1 MMPKISPNLIQIIF
15 NGVSSFEFIMPN
27 IKKIIEKGIAQ
38 ILIGKSLIIGQTAIN
53 AKTKKNKTPK
63 VLFWWDVFIKD
74 RYNITLIVSNFIS
87 KLVQFN

>member
-1 MMPKISPNLIQIIF
+1 MPKISPNLIQIIF
-15 NGVSSFEFIMPN
+15 NGVSNFEFIMPN
-27 IKKIIEKGIAQ
+27 IKKIMEKGIAQ
-38 ILIGKSLIIGQTAIN
+38 ILIGKPLIRGQTAIN

-63 VLFWWDVFIKD
+63 VLFWWDVSIKD

>member
-1 MMPKISPNLIQIIF
+1 MPKISPNLIQIIF

-38 ILIGKSLIIGQTAIN
+38 ILIGKPLIIGQTAIN

-63 VLFWWDVFIKD
+63 VLFWWDVSIKD